1 MVKKRVHELAK
12 ELNIESREIIKNL
25 KQMGINVKSHMST
38 LEDSEVK
45 KLVQLHKKSAPAGE
59 KSISDKPQPAAEQK
73 QSAMP
78 GKDTEHGSTA
88 PGTKETAP
96 GETKKSEKGR
106 AAQSGTKRE
115 SHGARAVF

>member
-59 KSISDKPQPAAEQK
+59 KSISDKPL
-73 QSAMP
+73 
-78 GKDTEHGSTA
+78 
-88 PGTKETAP
+88 
-96 GETKKSEKGR
+96 
-106 AAQSGTKRE
+106 
-115 SHGARAVF
+115 F